1 MAIDSNFLTFLVPA
15 IIVVL
20 AAAVAFP
27 SKARIQR
34 DPSTAYGG
42 GRKAL
47 VILAAVLALVFGAI
61 LAALGFTQNVEPVVA
76 NLNMV
81 QIGGISLVVMG
92 VVLLVASS
100 MVTHQIRK
108 AGRGEREQVLE
119 VAAVARAPPPG
130 GAPPPMGPP
139 PGDLPPRDLPPRDL
153 PPRDLPPRPP
163 PREGVGPR
171 QGMPPPRD
179 LPPRPMPPPRNGAPP
194 PPRKVERRPPPPR
207 YPPPE

>member
-100 MVTHQIRK
+100 MVT
-108 AGRGEREQVLE
+108 
-119 VAAVARAPPPG
+119 
-130 GAPPPMGPP
+130 
-139 PGDLPPRDLPPRDL
+139 
-153 PPRDLPPRPP
+153 
-163 PREGVGPR
+163 
-171 QGMPPPRD
+171 
-179 LPPRPMPPPRNGAPP
+179 
-194 PPRKVERRPPPPR
+194 
-207 YPPPE
+207 